1 MSVNEYEFMG
11 AAGQGANLSAL
22 VALSG
27 DNDKNTTEKKTR
39 REIANS
45 NERRRMQSINTGFMR
60 LKALVPSIS
69 KEKVS
74 KATILQQTGEYIEKL
89 EREKKQ
95 LKALLKSKDPSFSF
109 LDIEVD
115 EEDTEVIQ
123 VKTEPFNDSQSSS
136 SMTLDSPVNL
146 SSLPS
151 MNTQG
156 ASSVIDRTR
165 QMLLSAQLLQSL
177 TALQN
182 PLALS
187 TLNSSNGNSLC
198 SDPMPLDMKTD
209 PDFKPNQLSSIL
221 QAMLK
226 NGQANQE

>member
-74 KATILQQTGEYIEKL
+74 K
-89 EREKKQ
+89 
-95 LKALLKSKDPSFSF
+95 
-109 LDIEVD
+109 
-115 EEDTEVIQ
+115 
-123 VKTEPFNDSQSSS
+123 
-136 SMTLDSPVNL
+136 VN
-146 SSLPS
+146 
-151 MNTQG
+151 N
-156 ASSVIDRTR
+156 
-165 QMLLSAQLLQSL
+165 
-177 TALQN
+177 
-182 PLALS
+182 
-187 TLNSSNGNSLC
+187 
-198 SDPMPLDMKTD
+198 
-209 PDFKPNQLSSIL
+209 
-221 QAMLK
+221 
-226 NGQANQE
+226 